1 MLRDRNSS
9 AIVAV
14 RDLDRARAFYED
26 TLGLTREP
34 GGEEDGVLGFR
45 TGDTVLV
52 VYESEFAGTNKANAV
67 VWDVGEELDAVV
79 ADLKTKGV
87 AFERYDMEGA
97 VFVDGVHW
105 FGEFGAAWFRDP
117 DGNILHLTE
126 GL

>member
-14 RDLDRARAFYED
+14 RDLDRARDFYGRV
-26 TLGLTREP
+26 LGLALA
-34 GGEEDGVLGFR
+34 GGADDGPLIFR

-52 VYESEFAGTNKANAV
+52 VYESEFAV

-97 VFVDGVHW
+97 VFVDGAHW

-117 DGNILHLTE
+117 DGNILHLNS
-126 GL
+126 GG